1 MCTVTIVPYDDGF
14 RLACNR
20 DERRDRAAA
29 TPPNVHRL
37 EHRIAVFPLD
47 PVGGGTWVG
56 VNDAGLAAVLL
67 NRRIK
72 STAPTA
78 NRPLRSRGLII
89 PTLLDCGSV
98 PDALEIA
105 ARLDP
110 AHFDLFRLVV
120 VHGMVAAVLASD
132 GRTVSVETLGVSR
145 PLMLTSSSL
154 GDDLVEG
161 PRRRLFERLVVK
173 SDGAWLRAQ
182 ARFHTHQ
189 WPSRPHVSVRMER
202 PDARTVSRTQ
212 IDVTSRGSELCY
224 DPLGSDEATVMRMA
238 PQGVTSTG

>member
-20 DERRDRAAA
+20 DERRDRTAA
-29 TPPNVHRL
+29 TPPKIRRL
-37 EHRIAVFPLD
+37 RYRTAVFPVD

-67 NRRIK
+67 NRTID
-72 STAPTA
+72 SAAPTS

-98 PDALEIA
+98 PEALEIA
-105 ARLDP
+105 ARVDP

-120 VHGMVAAVLASD
+120 VQRMVAGVLTSD
-132 GRTVSVETLGVSR
+132 GLTLSVETVGVSR

-154 GDDLVEG
+154 GDNVVKAA
-161 PRRRLFERLVVK
+161 RRRLFERLVLK
-173 SDGAWLRAQ
+173 NDGAWLAAQ
-182 ARFHTHQ
+182 TRFHAHQ
-189 WPSRPHVSVRMER
+189 WRSRADISVTMER
-202 PDARTVSRTQ
+202 QAARTVSRTC
-212 IDVTSRGSELCY
+212 ITVTSHTSELCY
-224 DPLGSDEATVMRMA
+224 DPLGSAKPLVVRA
-238 PQGVTSTG
+238 G